1 MVNPEKQ
8 NATTFLLEAVA
19 GVENLWNEILKNIEV
34 GLPPDYMRVLYLESQ
49 LDIFDSD
56 S

>member
-1 MVNPEKQ
+1 
-8 NATTFLLEAVA
+8 
-19 GVENLWNEILKNIEV
+19 LKNIEV

-56 S
+56 SWIQNQLKKLEC